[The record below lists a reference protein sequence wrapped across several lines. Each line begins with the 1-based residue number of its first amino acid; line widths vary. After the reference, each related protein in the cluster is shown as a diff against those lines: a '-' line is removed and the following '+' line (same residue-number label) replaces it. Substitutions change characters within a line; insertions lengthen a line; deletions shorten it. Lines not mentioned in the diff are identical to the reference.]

1 MGSGLGWK
9 RGAQASVLALS
20 AAALAACGGE
30 SGGTITSPA
39 GQPVVVTPNFT
50 VGAPAAGT
58 LGAGSATPV
67 ATAGGPSLGGSGT
80 APTDGT
86 AFALQQSAVS
96 ITSSTLTAD
105 TAVNTE
111 GATVT
116 MTHGSPLSLAISIP
130 ALAIS
135 ALALTDAGP
144 VAGSGAPSAEAYTAS
159 LSGGRT
165 LELDARHLNYVNYG
179 DWTIASGTGASGL
192 AEAAAFISGYH
203 AQNVSGGLIGSGATA
218 SYNGSAYG
226 VVAVPSGTTWK
237 NANLAGT
244 AALSVDFGRN
254 TLTGQ
259 ITAVTA
265 TPTDGGAAE
274 AWNTVNLTAT
284 LTGANFSGSTAS
296 ATAPTTGGYGL
307 AGTASGHLDGGF
319 YGPQEQEA
327 GAIWTLTDGTRSAL
341 GVLAGAT
348 TSTVTSNGAGGV
360 TVTTGGGPVTSG
372 GGIQAVASGSGGVT
386 IINLPGGISV
396 GDSTVGGT
404 TAGTSG
410 TVRFA
415 GLESGAPVDASKTP
429 SANTVFST
437 IEATMLSNAEGT
449 VSASPTPTITVVSV
463 DPATGKATLSL
474 DLAGFS
480 PVSGPIVLT
489 DLGPGP
495 AGDTVPAE
503 LFSGQSN
510 GKTVTLEF
518 RHLDYSAFGLWNY
531 DSNQT
536 AWVTGYRTP
545 AAAIPTSGAA
555 TYSGSAYGTVIT
567 TAGGAAQA
575 KLAGDV
581 NVAVN
586 FATGAVTGSMTN
598 MTATPS
604 GGAAAPWNDVSVTG
618 SISSGYVNGTTAV
631 ASTPQGTYSL
641 AGSGQGSVSGSFYGP
656 AADEISAAWSLKDT
670 AGGRA
675 VGVIGAKK
683 H

>member
-1 MGSGLGWK
+1 MRSGLGWK

-30 SGGTITSPA
+30 SGGTITSSA
-39 GQPVVVTPNFT
+39 GQPIVVTPNFT

-67 ATAGGPSLGGSGT
+67 ATAGGPSLGGSGPP
-80 APTDGT
+80 PTDGT
-86 AFALQQSAVS
+86 AFALQQSAVT

-105 TAVNTE
+105 TAVNTQ

-116 MTHGSPLSLAISIP
+116 ITHASPLSLAISIP

-135 ALALTDAGP
+135 ALALTDAGA

-179 DWTIASGTGASGL
+179 DWTISSGTGASGL
-192 AEAAAFISGYH
+192 TEAAAFISGYH

-226 VVAVPSGTTWK
+226 VVAVPNGTTWK
-237 NANLAGT
+237 SANLAGT
-244 AALSVDFGRN
+244 AALVVDFGRN

-284 LTGANFSGSTAS
+284 LSGASFSGSTAS
-296 ATAPTTGGYGL
+296 ASAPTTGAYGL

-360 TVTTGGGPVTSG
+360 TVTNSGGAVTSG

-386 IINLPGGISV
+386 ITLGNNGG
-396 GDSTVGGT
+396 GSTLGGAA
-404 TAGTSG
+404 AGTSG

-429 SANTVFST
+429 APNTVFST
-437 IEATMLSNAEGT
+437 IEATMLSSAQGA

-480 PVSGPIVLT
+480 PVTGPIVLT
-489 DLGPGP
+489 DLGQGP

-510 GKTVTLEF
+510 GKTVTLDF
-518 RHLDYSAFGLWNY
+518 RHLDYTAFGVWSY
-531 DSNQT
+531 DGNRT

-545 AAAIPTSGAA
+545 TAAIPA
-555 TYSGSAYGTVIT
+555 TGSASYSGSAYGTVMT
-567 TAGGAAQA
+567 TAGGTTPA
-575 KLAGDV
+575 KLAGDASV
-581 NVAVN
+581 TVN
-586 FATGAVTGSMTN
+586 FGSGAVTGLMTH
-598 MTATPS
+598 MTATAS
-604 GGAAAPWNDVSVTG
+604 GGVAMAWNDASLTATL
-618 SISSGYVNGTTAV
+618 SSGYFNGTTAV
-631 ASTPQGTYSL
+631 TTTPQGDYSL
-641 AGSGQGSVSGSFYGP
+641 VGSGKGSVSGTFYGP
-656 AADEISAAWSLKDT
+656 TAEEVGATWNMSDL

-683 H
+683 P

>member
-1 MGSGLGWK
+1 MRSGLGWK

-30 SGGTITSPA
+30 SGGTITSSA
-39 GQPVVVTPNFT
+39 GQTIVVTPNFT

-67 ATAGGPSLGGSGT
+67 ATAGGPSLGGSGP

-86 AFALQQSAVS
+86 AFALQQSAVT
-96 ITSSTLTAD
+96 ITSSTLAAD
-105 TAVNTE
+105 TAVNTQ

-116 MTHGSPLSLAISIP
+116 MTHASPLSLAISIP

-179 DWTIASGTGASGL
+179 DWTISSGTGASGL
-192 AEAAAFISGYH
+192 TEAAAFISGYH

-226 VVAVPSGTTWK
+226 VVAVPNGTTWK

-244 AALSVDFGRN
+244 AALVVDFGRN

-284 LTGANFSGSTAS
+284 LTGASFSGSTAS
-296 ATAPTTGGYGL
+296 ASAPTTGAYGL

-348 TSTVTSNGAGGV
+348 TSTVTSNAAGGV
-360 TVTTGGGPVTSG
+360 TVTNGN
-372 GGIQAVASGSGGVT
+372 QAVNSASGVEAVNATSVGGTVT
-386 IINLPGGISV
+386 ITV
-396 GDSTVGGT
+396 GDSTFGGT
-404 TAGTSG
+404 AAATSSG
-410 TVRFA
+410 VRFT
-415 GLESGAPVDASKTP
+415 GLESGASVDTSKTP
-429 SANTVFST
+429 APNTVFST
-437 IEATMLSNAEGT
+437 IEATMLSSAQGA

-480 PVSGPIVLT
+480 PVTGPIVLT

-510 GKTVTLEF
+510 GKTVTLDF
-518 RHLDYSAFGLWNY
+518 RHLDYTAFGVWSY
-531 DSNQT
+531 DGNRT

-545 AAAIPTSGAA
+545 TAAIPA
-555 TYSGSAYGTVIT
+555 TGSASYSGSAYGTVMT
-567 TAGGAAQA
+567 TAGGTTPA
-575 KLAGDV
+575 KLAGDASV
-581 NVAVN
+581 TVN
-586 FATGAVTGSMTN
+586 FGSGAVTGLMTH
-598 MTATPS
+598 MTATAS
-604 GGAAAPWNDVSVTG
+604 GGVAMAWNDASLTATL
-618 SISSGYVNGTTAV
+618 SSGYFNGTTAV
-631 ASTPQGTYSL
+631 TTTPQGDYSL
-641 AGSGQGSVSGSFYGP
+641 VGSGKGSVSGTFYGP
-656 AADEISAAWSLKDT
+656 SAEEVGATWNLSDL

-683 H
+683 P